1 MKYAL
6 IKDGQVLQYRDFG
19 QEQPPELSPNK
30 GKWVPYIEEPY
41 PTLTEDQVAES
52 VTAITASSVTLY
64 WSIRAKTDL
73 EKWEQ
78 PEYKLKIVAPI
89 ELFNTQQGQLIL
101 LWYNL
106 KKLPYEA
113 KGEAVH
119 LYCNRVDNQ
128 HVGYVNQLIGAGL
141 IEVWEKTEEN
151 VIRIYS
157 IINIV

>member
-6 IKDGQVLQYRDFG
+6 IKEGQLQQVREFG
-19 QEQPPELSPNK
+19 NEIPPELATVK
-30 GKWVPYIEEPY
+30 GRWLPYIEDPY
-41 PTLTEDQVAES
+41 PTLTDDQTAES
-52 VTAITASSVTLY
+52 VIAITESSVMQY

-78 PEYKLKIVAPI
+78 PDYKLKIVAPI

-113 KGEAVH
+113 KGEQVH
-119 LYCNRVDNQ
+119 LYCNRVDSQ
-128 HVGYVNQLIGAGL
+128 HIAYVNQLIGASL
-141 IEVWEKTEEN
+141 IEVWEKTQES
-151 VIRIYS
+151 VIQIYS
-157 IINIV
+157 IQNT